1 MTHLF
6 RKGDGQPIRDAMT
19 AAGLSGPQLA
29 EATKEVDPDG
39 KGISPA
45 AVGAIT
51 GRGSSAQDRC
61 RLRSA
66 WLIADAL
73 DAAGADAPL
82 QRLFSRFPMPKD
94 STSTVERS
102 RSDAHEG

>member
-6 RKGDGQPIRDAMT
+6 RKGDGEPIRKAMR
-19 AAGLSGPQLA
+19 AAGLSGPDLA
-29 EATKEVDPDG
+29 QATRYVDPDG
-39 KGISPA
+39 KGISAA
-45 AVGAIT
+45 AVGRIAGQGET
-51 GRGSSAQDRC
+51 AQDRC

-73 DAAGADAPL
+73 DAAGVAAPL
-82 QRLFSRFPMPKD
+82 QRLFSRLPMPTD

-102 RSDAHEG
+102 RDADEG

>member
-6 RKGDGQPIRDAMT
+6 RKGDGEPIRAAMREK
-19 AAGLSGPQLA
+19 GLSGPKLA
-29 EATKEVDPDG
+29 KVTRTVDPDG

-45 AVGAIT
+45 AVGQIAGQGKT
-51 GRGSSAQDRC
+51 AKDRC
-61 RLRSA
+61 RIRSA

-73 DAAGADAPL
+73 ESPL
-82 QRLFSRFPMPKD
+82 QALFSLTMPTD

>member
-1 MTHLF
+1 MTDVF
-6 RKGDGQPIRDAMT
+6 RKGDGEPIRDAMR
-19 AAGLSGPQLA
+19 AAGLSGPRLA
-29 EATKEVDPDG
+29 EATKRVDPEG

-45 AVGAIT
+45 AVGKIT
-51 GRGSSAQDRC
+51 GQGKSAADKC

-73 DAAGADAPL
+73 ESEGADAPL
-82 QRLFSRFPMPKD
+82 QRLFSRFPMPSD

-102 RSDAHEG
+102 SPDAHEG

>member
-6 RKGDGQPIRDAMT
+6 RKGDGQPIRDAMH
-19 AAGLSGPQLA
+19 AAGLSGPRLA
-29 EATKEVDPDG
+29 EATKVTDPEG
-39 KGISPA
+39 RGISA
-45 AVGAIT
+45 AAIGRIA
-51 GRGSSAQDRC
+51 GRGQTARDRC
-61 RLRSA
+61 TLRAA

-73 DAAGADAPL
+73 DAPL
-82 QRLFSRFPMPKD
+82 QRLFSRTPPSFFSPSD